1 MITDLIVNSI
11 IVGAC
16 IGALVACVVVALA
29 NYAAYK
35 ASE

>member
-16 IGALVACVVVALA
+16 IGATIAVVVFALA

-35 ASE
+35 ANE